1 MLQGHVFCSSERQPV
16 CAVVVDQFR
25 DTREDAAT
33 LVQCEAQTLNALRL
47 GHNDV
52 HTTLTG
58 PNGTRQIHKVQ
69 IHCKTQATVTFKSYE
84 MLKNGNVVTKI
95 CALLSVSPQM
105 RLCIFQVQWMCK
117 WG

>member
-1 MLQGHVFCSSERQPV
+1 MLCSSERQPV

-25 DTREDAAT
+25 DTGEDAAT
-33 LVQCEAQTLNALRL
+33 LVQCEAQTLNTLRL

-52 HTTLTG
+52 HTALTG
-58 PNGTRQIHKVQ
+58 PDETRQIHKVQ
-69 IHCKTQATVTFKSYE
+69 IQCKTQAVVTVKHYE

-105 RLCIFQVQWMCK
+105 SLCIFRVQWMCK